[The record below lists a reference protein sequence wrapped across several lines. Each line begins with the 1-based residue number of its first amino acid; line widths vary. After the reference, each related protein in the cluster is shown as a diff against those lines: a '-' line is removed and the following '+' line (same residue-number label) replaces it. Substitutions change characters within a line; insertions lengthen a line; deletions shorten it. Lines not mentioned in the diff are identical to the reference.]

1 MKKVSLS
8 VQEFALPSPLSGS
21 IEGGSGFLNAAEKGI
36 ELHQLVQQ
44 ERMREYD
51 TYQAEV
57 GCGHDFEDEYIFSI
71 KGRMDGLFNDD
82 PVLIEEI
89 KSSFNVYDLAKS
101 IREKWMEHPYILQL
115 MTYGYFHWK
124 KTGDVPNLNLLLISS
139 RNQDRLD
146 IEVKLNLR
154 SYEEWLERRIA
165 ELKTEA
171 RLLEKRIERRK
182 KVAANFPFPFENPRP
197 GQVDLIQKI
206 EEGMTGNKHL
216 MLQAPTGLGKTV
228 GVLYPSL
235 KESMSRGES
244 VIYVTPKNSQQTV
257 AEEAVERF
265 QGKGCHVKS
274 LTLTAKAKL
283 CMKAEPLC
291 NPEYCE
297 FARDH
302 YSKVHKHALKAELL
316 KKKKITARVMKN
328 IATKYEVCPFEL
340 QLEAVAEADTV
351 ICDYNY
357 AFTDRS
363 PLGRIQRITFEES
376 GKPNLVI
383 DEAHNLPS
391 RAMGYY
397 SPALSSS
404 ALEKMREDIRAL
416 TKKFAVEGED
426 LLDQAISVIKDSVPD
441 NMKKSEKVDLAVE
454 PFLEMNEILKGF
466 LSRYLD
472 SDVEIKARDV
482 VLRFIFYWG
491 EFTDNLENIAGE
503 KRPEFFTSFIPD
515 STGGTIKITC
525 CDASEFIRPKFDKF
539 QQVVAFSATLKPF
552 EYYSKL
558 SGLESDKL
566 ETAEFTSPFDK
577 EHRKILLIPQ
587 ISTKYSDRERSYG
600 RIAETL
606 HKVLS
611 LKKGNYLAFFPSFDF
626 MEKTFAKLQKPEGF
640 RIIRQNRYMKNDDVQ
655 LVLEELKAGTSPTL
669 LMGVQGGVFSE
680 GVDYPGD
687 MVIGAF
693 IVGPPLPSFDF
704 EREGIKEFYQER
716 YKRGFD
722 YAYTYPAMAK
732 AVQAAGRV
740 IRSEKDKGIIIL
752 MDDRFLEDRY
762 SESMPEDWFETHP
775 KELVS
780 QSILGDLKD
789 FWEKHEGKS
798 E

>member
-1 MKKVSLS
+1 MKKVRLS
-8 VQEFALPSPLSGS
+8 VQEFAWPSPLRGS
-21 IEGGSGFLNAAEKGI
+21 IEGGSGLMNAAQKGI
-36 ELHQLVQQ
+36 EFHQLIQ
-44 ERMREYD
+44 EERKREFDHYK
-51 TYQAEV
+51 AEV
-57 GCGHDFEDEYIFSI
+57 PCGFDFEDEYIFSI
-71 KGRMDGLFNDD
+71 AGRMDGFFEGE
-82 PVLIEEI
+82 PPLIEEI
-89 KSSFNVYDLAKS
+89 KSSFNVYDLQKS
-101 IREKWMEHPYILQL
+101 VREKWMDHPYVLQV

-124 KTGDVPNLNLLLISS
+124 KTGVVPLLSLHLVSS

-146 IEVKLNLR
+146 VEVKINLR
-154 SYEEWLERRIA
+154 SYEEWLSRRLM
-165 ELKTEA
+165 ELKSEA
-171 RLLEKRIERRK
+171 HFLEKRIERRK
-182 KVAANFPFPFENPRP
+182 KISKVFPFPFENARP
-197 GQVDLIQKI
+197 GQIELIKKI
-206 EEGMTGNKHL
+206 EEGMGEKKHL

-244 VIYVTPKNSQQTV
+244 VIYVTPKNSQQSV
-257 AEEAVERF
+257 AEEAVAKF
-265 QGKGCHVKS
+265 QAKGCQVKS
-274 LTLTAKAKL
+274 LTLTAKSKL

-291 NPEYCE
+291 NPDYCE

-302 YSKVHKHALKAELL
+302 YTKVHDHGLKAELL
-316 KKKKITARVMKN
+316 KKKKITSRVMKN
-328 IATKYEVCPFEL
+328 FATKYEVCPFEL

-397 SPALSSS
+397 SPALSSGFLDKLRS
-404 ALEKMREDIRAL
+404 EIEGLP
-416 TKKFAVEGED
+416 KKFAQEGED
-426 LLDQAISVIKDSVPD
+426 LLDQAMQVIKDSVRD
-441 NMKKSEKVDLAVE
+441 NMKKSEKVEIAPE

-491 EFTDNLENIAGE
+491 EFTDVLEGISGD
-503 KRPEFFTSFIPD
+503 KRPEFFTSYIPD
-515 STGGTIKITC
+515 PTGGTIKITC
-525 CDASEFIRPKFDKF
+525 CDASEMIRPKFDKF
-539 QQVVAFSATLKPF
+539 EQVIAFSATLKPF
-552 EYYSKL
+552 DYYSKL
-558 SGLESDKL
+558 SGLESPRL
-566 ETAEFTSPFDK
+566 EISEFHSPFEK
-577 EHRKILLIPQ
+577 EKRKILVIPQ
-587 ISTKYSDRERSYG
+587 ISTKYSDRERNYG

-606 HKVLS
+606 QKVMS
-611 LKKGNYLAFFPSFDF
+611 LRQGNYLAFFPSFDF
-626 MEKTFAKLQKPEGF
+626 MERTFQKLEKPESF
-640 RIIRQNRYMKNDDVQ
+640 QVIRQSRYMKNDDVMN
-655 LVLEELKAGTSPTL
+655 VLEELKSERTPTL

-693 IVGPPLPSFDF
+693 IIGPPLPNFDF
-704 EREGIKEFYQER
+704 EREGIKDFYQQR
-716 YKRGFD
+716 YQKGFD

-740 IRSEKDKGIIIL
+740 IRSEKDRGIIIL
-752 MDDRFLEDRY
+752 MDDRFLEARY
-762 SESMPEDWFETHP
+762 SEGMPCDWYADHP

-780 QSILGDLKD
+780 QSILKDLKV
-789 FWEKHEGKS
+789 FWEKNV
-798 E
+798 